1 MKNLVNFE
9 IKKVM
14 LNRLPIPHVVC
25 AMKVVIYEC
34 NENQKLVIRELIKK
48 SKIYSRSNSINY
60 TLQFLN

>member
-48 SKIYSRSNSINY
+48 ISNI
-60 TLQFLN
+60 F